1 MKIGIYGGTFN
12 PPHTGH
18 IRAAESTLRQLGLD
32 LLLVIPAGIP
42 PHKNLPDGSPSPSER
57 LEMTVLAFQE
67 MESVNVSDMEIIRDG
82 KSFTVDTIN
91 AVQREYPDGEI
102 YLLMGPDMLDIIEI
116 WKNYNWIME
125 NVTLAVF
132 SRGTHEEIKIA
143 ETTVRLKKKYH
154 VDIVIVRNEPV
165 EISSSELRELLKN
178 REGIEYIAEKVYSY
192 INKNHLYGVKPSFK
206 WLRQQAYA
214 MLKPSRISHVAGCE
228 EEAVRLA
235 RRWNADEDEA
245 REAAILHDITKKLD
259 LGDQLILCEKYG
271 IMTDNVEKEER
282 KLLHAKTGAAIAKE
296 EFGMSE
302 DVFNAILYH
311 TTGRP
316 DMTTLEKV
324 IYLADYIEPNRDF
337 EGLKALRHVAYE
349 NLDQAIII
357 GLQMSINDMKSRGII
372 PHWRTVEAIQS
383 LTCRASK

>member
-18 IRAAESTLRQLGLD
+18 IRAAESTLKQLGLD

-67 MESVNVSDMEIIRDG
+67 MEGVNVSDMEIIRDG

-91 AVQREYPDGEI
+91 AVQREYPDAEI

-132 SRGTHEEIKIA
+132 ARGADEEIKIA
-143 ETTVRLKKKYH
+143 ETTERLKKKYL
-154 VDIVIVRNEPV
+154 VDIVIVRNDPV

-178 REGIEYIAEKVYSY
+178 REGIEYVSEKVYSY
-192 INKNHLYGVKPSFK
+192 INKNHLYGVKPNFQ

-214 MLKPSRISHVAGCE
+214 MLKPSRISHVEGCE

-235 RRWNADEDEA
+235 RRWYADENRA

-296 EFGMSE
+296 EYGMPE
-302 DVFNAILYH
+302 DVCNAILYH

-337 EGLKALRHVAYE
+337 EGLKALHRMAYE
-349 NLDQAIII
+349 NLDQAIMI
-357 GLQMSINDMKSRGII
+357 GLQMSINDMKSRGIT
-372 PHWRTVEAIQS
+372 PHWRTTEAIRF